1 MEIAEPL
8 RTECVNTIKFLAV
21 DGVEKANSGHPG
33 MPMGC
38 ADLAVEIWTRHL
50 RFVPTDPHWA
60 DRDRFVL
67 SAGHGSMLLYA
78 LLHVAGYDLP
88 LGELQRFRQL
98 GSKTPGHPELHLTPG
113 VETTTGPLGQGIA
126 NGIGMALASKHLAAR
141 FPGHGNWRV
150 FGICSDG
157 DLMEGVSHEA
167 ASLAGHL
174 GLDNLVFV
182 YDDNHI
188 SIDGE
193 TEIAL
198 SDDAARRFEA
208 YGWFVQRID
217 GHDPQQIRAA
227 LDAAVAEPSRPSLIC
242 ARTHIGKGSPNKQDS
257 EKAHGSPLGKDE
269 VAATKKALGWPLEPT
284 FLVPDA
290 VRAAFAE
297 RVKEN
302 LPAHAASAQVHAALT
317 AEQRAEW
324 DAIQNRTV
332 PNDLIEKL
340 AAAAKSLAGKPEAT
354 RALGGKVEQVV
365 AAACPFLIGG
375 SADLNP
381 STNTYI
387 VGSPSVKRGEFGGRN
402 IHYGV
407 REHGMSSIN
416 NGLAASGFTPF
427 GSTFLVF
434 ADYLRPAVRL
444 AALSELPHVFVLT
457 HDSIFLGEDGPTHQP
472 IETIAALRLI
482 PNLRVVRPADAWEC
496 AAAWGYA
503 IGRKHGPTALILTR
517 QKLPPIERAGDPDL
531 ATLMTGAYRVI
542 DPPDAKAV
550 VVATGSEVQLAIAA
564 AKALAAEG
572 KPLRV
577 ISAPC
582 LEALEDAGAAAYDA
596 VLPDDGLPRI
606 SIEAG
611 STGGF
616 RALVGRKGLAIG
628 VDTWGAS
635 APDKDLAVKY
645 GLTPEAVTQRI
656 RAFLG

>member
-88 LGELQRFRQL
+88 LSELQRFRQL

-193 TEIAL
+193 TEISL
-198 SDDAARRFEA
+198 SDDAAKRFEA

-227 LDAAVAEPSRPSLIC
+227 LDAAVAEPARPSLIC

-290 VRAAFAE
+290 VRAAFAD

-302 LPAHAASAQVHAALT
+302 LPAHAASGAAHAALT
-317 AEQRAEW
+317 SAQRAEW
-324 DAIQNRTV
+324 DAILHRTV
-332 PNDLIEKL
+332 PADLTEKL
-340 AAAAKSLAGKPEAT
+340 AAAAKALAGKPEAT

-365 AAACPFLIGG
+365 AAACPFLVGG

-387 VGSPSVKRGEFGGRN
+387 VGSPSVKRGEYGGRN

-407 REHGMSSIN
+407 REHGMASIN

-503 IGRKHGPTALILTR
+503 IGRAHGPTALILTR
-517 QKLPPIERAGDPDL
+517 QKLPPIERSGDPDL
-531 ATLMTGAYRVI
+531 TTLMAGAYRVV
-542 DPPDAKAV
+542 DPKDARAV
-550 VVATGSEVQLAIAA
+550 VVATGSEVQLAVAA

-582 LEALEDAGAAAYDA
+582 LEALEDLGSTAYEA

-606 SIEAG
+606 TIEAG

-628 VDTWGAS
+628 IDTWGAS